1 MKSAL
6 FMLLLILLFP
16 ANAVYGSDDDIW
28 IKANSAYDQNNFDSA
43 IEGYRLLLEH
53 GIRQPEVY
61 YNLGSAYFKNDQL
74 GMAIAAFRHCLK
86 INPSFKLAQENLD
99 YVRKFTIDKVEKRDR
114 GFMLDIWYGLAEI
127 LPPEG
132 HFIFTIAVFWVLCL
146 IITLLL
152 LGFGKKEL
160 LIYLLILLTVVFI
173 FEVVITNFVIDETI
187 NTRWGVITVVSA
199 ELREGPGED
208 FGKIFTGHEGLEFK
222 ILSWR
227 QGYYLVELA
236 NGLKGWI
243 QEITLTE
250 I

>member
-6 FMLLLILLFP
+6 FLLLLILIFP
-16 ANAVYGSDDDIW
+16 ADAVYGSDDDIW
-28 IKANSAYDQNNFDSA
+28 IKANFAYDQNNFDSA
-43 IEGYRLLLEH
+43 IEGYRLLLE
-53 GIRQPEVY
+53 
-61 YNLGSAYFKNDQL
+61 LGSAYFKNDQV
-74 GMAIAAFRHCLK
+74 GMAVAAFHHCLK

-99 YVRKFTIDKVEKRDR
+99 YVRKFTVDKVEKRDK
-114 GFMLDIWYGLAEI
+114 GFMLDIWYSLAGT
-127 LPPEG
+127 LKAEG
-132 HFIFTIAVFWVLCL
+132 HFVFTIAVFWGLCL
-146 IITLLL
+146 VITLLL
-152 LGFGKKEL
+152 FGFGKKEL
-160 LIYLLILLTVVFI
+160 LIYLLILLTAVFI
-173 FEVVITNFVIDETI
+173 FEVVITNFAIDETI

-243 QEITLTE
+243 QETTLTE